1 MHKIR
6 DEKEIQNDNE
16 ETTNLF
22 QPKIYSNIKWGGI
35 AIKYGEGS
43 HLFKVKYEYLKN
55 AIGWPKAIQGFLPLD
70 GRSLHILLPIPW
82 LWKKIYNDKPTF
94 NDKHFTWVDFL

>member
-22 QPKIYSNIKWGGI
+22 QPKIYSNIK
-35 AIKYGEGS
+35 
-43 HLFKVKYEYLKN
+43 LDKVFN
-55 AIGWPKAIQGFLPLD
+55 I
-70 GRSLHILLPIPW
+70 
-82 LWKKIYNDKPTF
+82 IY
-94 NDKHFTWVDFL
+94 